1 MKIKVLN
8 SQTLVEIQEFDLNS
22 VNQSSKECTIGR
34 SPHSGLVLDSPDVSR
49 LHGKFI
55 FQDGEYS
62 FCDLGSKNGS
72 IFNGKVALTNQRHIL
87 RSGDVIRL
95 GEFVLTVEEIV
106 KVTEEELPQTVVGGL
121 NDTAISGWQ
130 MTPFDDPIAKPTPVK
145 KVESSEAE
153 PMAQVDELESKSSEV
168 ANIKASADISSL
180 EVAVAPVTSLQDSD
194 VINTSEAIALPAPS
208 EVAAPEISS
217 YAEPVI
223 QSEDAYIQAPEPVVF
238 DFRQPEEDT
247 YIQAPEPAFN
257 ITSEPH
263 KEQRTTEEISVQ
275 LPNVVT
281 PPELVEVPVK
291 DEDEVRG
298 SEIPEELNVTQ
309 MQTVEENSESEVVV
323 SLPTTSE
330 KVEVFEVNQKQVVEE
345 GGEVLGVTTPV
356 LDMFEMTDLWAETY
370 VYNPVTEPEA
380 IAATTPLETEPEV
393 PEIQTSTP
401 EPEVPAEV
409 VAQPPEG
416 NKIRETISEKYIA
429 LMAHDTKKSE
439 LVQLVV
445 QHQEFFSKCRTIATP
460 SVSDVLSQETG
471 ITITQR
477 TPTVPVGGFQTIAS
491 LVAGGEI
498 LAVIFLRDFLAMQT
512 GQANEEALL
521 RSCNVNQVLLATN
534 VSTAEA
540 IVHYVKE
547 LVSG

>member
-8 SQTLVEIQEFDLNS
+8 SQTLVETQEFDLNS
-22 VNQSSKECTIGR
+22 VNQSSNECTIGR

-55 FQDGEYS
+55 FQDGEYY

-72 IFNGKVALTNQRHIL
+72 VFNGKVALTNQRHIL

-106 KVTEEELPQTVVGGL
+106 KVTEEDLPQTVVGGL

-130 MTPFDDPIAKPTPVK
+130 MTPFDDPIAEPNPVK

-168 ANIKASADISSL
+168 VNIEVSADISSS
-180 EVAVAPVTSLQDSD
+180 EVAAVAPVTSLQDYD
-194 VINTSEAIALPAPS
+194 VINTSEAIALPTPS

-217 YAEPVI
+217 YTEPVI
-223 QSEDAYIQAPEPVVF
+223 QSEDIYIQAPEPVVF

-247 YIQAPEPAFN
+247 YIQAPELAFN

-263 KEQRTTEEISVQ
+263 EEQRTTDS
-275 LPNVVT
+275 
-281 PPELVEVPVK
+281 K
-291 DEDEVRG
+291 
-298 SEIPEELNVTQ
+298 
-309 MQTVEENSESEVVV
+309 
-323 SLPTTSE
+323 
-330 KVEVFEVNQKQVVEE
+330 KVEVFEVNQKQMVEE

-393 PEIQTSTP
+393 LEIQTSTP

-409 VAQPPEG
+409 IPQPPEG
-416 NKIRETISEKYIA
+416 NKMRETISEKYIA

-439 LVQLVV
+439 LVQLVA

-460 SVSDVLSQETG
+460 SVGDVLSQQTG
-471 ITITQR
+471 IAITQK

-498 LAVIFLRDFLAMQT
+498 LAVIFLRDFLATQT

-534 VSTAEA
+534 VPTAEA